1 VTGSKRAQALNIE
14 EIMKNLASL
23 RKPRPAKELRDQ
35 TRREEI
41 VDAARVCVVRHGF
54 HAASMAEIAEL
65 AQMSVGQIYRYF
77 PNKEAMVHAI
87 VEGIVEHRLEWI
99 ATDANSED
107 LPGTLSRILLH
118 GHQDDSRD
126 DHVLMMEVNAEATR
140 NPAVAAIVQDAH
152 RRLRVQAV
160 VLFRKTHPHLT
171 EAQAGACVDFFG
183 ALAEGC
189 AFRRA
194 VGLGREDKML
204 GRLYKEVITLALGKQ

>member
-1 VTGSKRAQALNIE
+1 
-14 EIMKNLASL
+14 
-23 RKPRPAKELRDQ
+23 
-35 TRREEI
+35 
-41 VDAARVCVVRHGF
+41 
-54 HAASMAEIAEL
+54 
-65 AQMSVGQIYRYF
+65 
-77 PNKEAMVHAI
+77 
-87 VEGIVEHRLEWI
+87 
-99 ATDANSED
+99 
-107 LPGTLSRILLH
+107 
-118 GHQDDSRD
+118 
-126 DHVLMMEVNAEATR
+126 MMEVNAEATR

-160 VLFRKTHPHLT
+160 ALFRKTHPHLT